1 MSFIDQIIARA
12 KSDKKTIVIPE
23 SMDKRVLKAVEAT
36 LTQEIA
42 DIIVIGN
49 IDEMKKID
57 NSIDYSNW
65 NIIDPNKSD
74 LTEVVQMHAS
84 SSKVGYLEHWDL
96 TKLPFFAN

>member
-23 SMDKRVLKAVEAT
+23 SMDKRVLKAVEST
-36 LTQEIA
+36 LTQGIA

-74 LTEVVQMHAS
+74 LTEDFINQLYELRKEKGMTLDEA
-84 SSKVGYLEHWDL
+84 K
-96 TKLPFFAN
+96 